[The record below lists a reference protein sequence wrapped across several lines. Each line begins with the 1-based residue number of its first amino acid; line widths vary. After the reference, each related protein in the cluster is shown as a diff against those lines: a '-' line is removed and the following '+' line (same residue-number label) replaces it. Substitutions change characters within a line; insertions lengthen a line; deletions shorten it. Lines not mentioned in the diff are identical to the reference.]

1 MTLRDALWF
10 LAGALTALA
19 TLVIYQWL
27 HRRVRAPWLK
37 SVSKWALACAGL
49 TLLSAAIL
57 YVSLGGTRQPTNA
70 ATPRSAAADAVAAH
84 ASGTSEPAASME
96 SAVVSLENRLAH
108 GGGSDADWD
117 LLAKSD
123 EFLGRSAAAQA
134 AREKRLLPGTG
145 AAEPAAG
152 TSAPGMAGAAT
163 GLNAAREP
171 SAAARKLT
179 ASANAAR
186 RQRDFAAASA
196 DYRRLIAMQE
206 MTADT
211 WADYADT
218 AAALNGN
225 SLVGAPEK
233 YLQAALNLDPRHPK
247 ALWLK
252 GSLQHETRQYALAVS
267 TWQRLADVLGPDSP
281 EANLV
286 AANLAEDQRLAGDQA
301 PALPMAA
308 AGGVAVRGEVELAAA
323 LRSKVPSGL
332 TLFIVAKSV
341 SSPGAPVAILRTTT
355 GNWPLRFELND
366 TLAMM
371 PNRKLSSAGTVV
383 IEARVSKSGQA
394 LPQTGDLLGVT
405 APLDPA
411 AGKPLR
417 IVIDRVV
424 GS

>member
-1 MTLRDALWF
+1 
-10 LAGALTALA
+10 
-19 TLVIYQWL
+19 
-27 HRRVRAPWLK
+27 
-37 SVSKWALACAGL
+37 
-49 TLLSAAIL
+49 
-57 YVSLGGTRQPTNA
+57 
-70 ATPRSAAADAVAAH
+70 
-84 ASGTSEPAASME
+84 
-96 SAVVSLENRLAH
+96 
-108 GGGSDADWD
+108 
-117 LLAKSD
+117 
-123 EFLGRSAAAQA
+123 
-134 AREKRLLPGTG
+134 
-145 AAEPAAG
+145 
-152 TSAPGMAGAAT
+152 
-163 GLNAAREP
+163 
-171 SAAARKLT
+171 
-179 ASANAAR
+179 
-186 RQRDFAAASA
+186 
-196 DYRRLIAMQE
+196 MQE